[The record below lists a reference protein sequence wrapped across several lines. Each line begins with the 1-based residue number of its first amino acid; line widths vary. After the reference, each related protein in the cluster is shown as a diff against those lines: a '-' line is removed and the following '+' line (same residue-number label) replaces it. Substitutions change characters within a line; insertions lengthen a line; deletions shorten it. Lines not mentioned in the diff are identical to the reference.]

1 MISSFYE
8 RIVGGSPPPEVNKP
22 KILCV
27 GLTCLDIVQT
37 VNTFPV
43 EDSDTRCSDYR
54 WQLGGNSANNCTV
67 LSLLGSSTEFFGVL
81 GNDYQFHF
89 LQDDMRKHGID
100 FSHCPRVQGIGCP
113 TSTVILCSNSGSRT
127 IVHYNPNF
135 PELTLEDFE
144 KLNLEDYSWI
154 NFEGRN
160 IPRVLTMMQHVE
172 TYNDSLKEGESDR
185 SPVTISVEL
194 EKMNSEL
201 LDLLP
206 YADVA
211 FVSKDFA
218 RSRGH
223 DNMSEAIRSI
233 AQDIKSG
240 ATIVCAWGDRGAMAR
255 TRDGTIVQSPAFP
268 PTKIVDTLGAGDT
281 FVAATIHYLN
291 NIKLRSEKRENKSD
305 ICDQVNQSD
314 GGVTRNQNI
323 ESLQCSKTAFID
335 QSALQS
341 AITFGCQTAGIKIG
355 FSGYEDLR
363 LKKNTSN
370 M

>member
-8 RIVGGSPPPEVNKP
+8 RIVGGSPPPEANKQ
-22 KILCV
+22 KILCA
-27 GLTCLDIVQT
+27 GLVCLDIVQT
-37 VNTFPV
+37 VQSFPV
-43 EDSDTRCSDYR
+43 EDSDTRCLDYR

-81 GNDYQFHF
+81 GEDYQFRF
-89 LQDDMRKHGID
+89 LQDDLRKHGID
-100 FSHCPRVQGIGCP
+100 FSHCPKADGIGCP
-113 TSTVILCSNSGSRT
+113 TSTVILSSNSGSRT

-135 PELTLEDFE
+135 PELKLEDFE

-160 IPRVLTMMQHVE
+160 ISRVLTMMQHVE
-172 TYNDSLKEGESDR
+172 TYNDSLKEGGSDR

-194 EKMNSEL
+194 EKTSSEL

-223 DNMSEAIRSI
+223 HNMSEAIRSI

-268 PTKIVDTLGAGDT
+268 PQKIVDTLGAGDT

-291 NIKLRSEKRENKSD
+291 KVKHQSENNLNKSATS
-305 ICDQVNQSD
+305 DQGNQSE
-314 GGVTRNQNI
+314 GEVTKNKNI

-355 FSGYEDLR
+355 FNGYEDLR
-363 LKKNTSN
+363 RTSTKICG
-370 M
+370 